1 MDSSCT
7 PGKVTVTDHPN
18 DDVPVSTKCDAE
30 TSEAEMKKEFLVV
43 FVLDKTTIGACAPD
57 IPGCFAIAP
66 TLEETRLIYI
76 ESADDYLR
84 CMAEDHNPI
93 PQPVTT
99 IYDFERNIPGAG
111 SLDKVL
117 HELRL
122 RMNESLEFGVEGLAE
137 DGCELPVPT
146 TTSFDFAEIRD
157 EAVDHFVV
165 EWLEIEVPVL
175 SAS

>member
-1 MDSSCT
+1 MDSSCK

-122 RMNESLEFGVEGLAE
+122 RMNESWSSALKAWPRMDANCQCQRQRALILRRFGM
-137 DGCELPVPT
+137 
-146 TTSFDFAEIRD
+146 RR
-157 EAVDHFVV
+157 
-165 EWLEIEVPVL
+165 
-175 SAS
+175 